1 MAKRDFAGAVVHTKG
16 NVITR
21 ASQRD
26 LHWRAR
32 DTRNPLT
39 SMGSPIRRT
48 RLNLRQRMSLLG
60 LPMVLA
66 TSVLTSWTPLVR
78 DVQAAG
84 SCPDN
89 STWGVKVGSDAQA
102 TQIDLN
108 ATPTPIT
115 VFQLANIPLPS
126 PINHRVSPVENTVY
140 KTTAIMNAGEP
151 HIEHD
156 FDTHIGFNDGQAGVP
171 GHYAIAEIPDI
182 VQGPVPTCSVFY
194 SGIVRAHQQLDA
206 WTAAS
211 NHGPTPATVVITGV
225 GFFDGNTGQ
234 SDQSPNQIELHSVLN
249 LNINPGTITGRVTGP
264 GPGAA
269 SVTDGVDPAVTTAS
283 DGTYTIPNVAA
294 GASYTVTA
302 SASGFNT
309 QANPGV
315 AVGYASTNTQN
326 FALTPTAGAGAI
338 SGTVTNASAGL
349 PIANATVTDSGG
361 ASTSTNSSGIYTLA
375 GLAAGN
381 HTLTATASTF
391 NSGTQMASV
400 TAGQTTPNVNFLLTP
415 GQGSTPQLVQT
426 AGATETALGTV
437 LTATFPSATAAGHLL
452 VLSASQ
458 YTGATVPI
466 SSITD
471 TGNNTWTRIGTY
483 FVAGVNSE
491 GELWYAANA
500 NSVTSVTV
508 HATKLVAF
516 EVQDFSGV
524 TTTSPLDGSVG
535 ASGGLTSASSG
546 AVTPT
551 ASTDLMVGF
560 IAGHANRQAITVT
573 TAGPYTTQPQLLSD
587 ATGSTVA
594 TLVTGY
600 RVLSAASAQTM
611 TGTFPLAMNWASGI
625 AAFKAAPGTTGGV
638 S

>member
-1 MAKRDFAGAVVHTKG
+1 
-16 NVITR
+16 
-21 ASQRD
+21 
-26 LHWRAR
+26 
-32 DTRNPLT
+32 
-39 SMGSPIRRT
+39 
-48 RLNLRQRMSLLG
+48 
-60 LPMVLA
+60 MVLA

-326 FALTPTAGAGAI
+326 FALTPTAGAGTI
-338 SGTVTNASAGL
+338 SGTVTNASAGA

-361 ASTSTNSSGIYTLA
+361 ASTTTNASGIYTLA

-381 HTLTATASTF
+381 HTVTATASGYGGQAQTGLGRVRKHAEPQLQPHSAVTTGSVTGTVTSATGGAAISGATVTDSGGASTTT
-391 NSGTQMASV
+391 NSSGVYNLSGLSPGSHNLTASASGFAAGTQTAPVNAGGTTQGVNFSLAVAPGSV
-400 TAGQTTPNVNFLLTP
+400 TGTITAASG
-415 GQGSTPQLVQT
+415 GAAI
-426 AGATETALGTV
+426 AGATVSDASGASATTDGSGVYTLPGLGAGSHSLTASANNFTAQTQDRLGASRPDHPRTFNFTRSRAGQGAASGTV
-437 LTATFPSATAAGHLL
+437 T
-452 VLSASQ
+452 SASGGAAIAGTTVSDNGRSQ
-458 YTGATVPI
+458 HHRRLRGTYTLGGLATGAT
-466 SSITD
+466 
-471 TGNNTWTRIGTY
+471 
-483 FVAGVNSE
+483 
-491 GELWYAANA
+491 
-500 NSVTSVTV
+500 
-508 HATKLVAF
+508 
-516 EVQDFSGV
+516 
-524 TTTSPLDGSVG
+524 
-535 ASGGLTSASSG
+535 
-546 AVTPT
+546 
-551 ASTDLMVGF
+551 
-560 IAGHANRQAITVT
+560 
-573 TAGPYTTQPQLLSD
+573 
-587 ATGSTVA
+587 
-594 TLVTGY
+594 
-600 RVLSAASAQTM
+600 
-611 TGTFPLAMNWASGI
+611 
-625 AAFKAAPGTTGGV
+625 
-638 S
+638 